1 MTRNVIARKHARHAR
16 ATRPQPDAGARSV
29 ALFRTLMLVSV
40 LTYCFIAW
48 INVHSA
54 WVTFRHTN
62 GPLIAI
68 SAIAAS
74 IYIGAFLLI
83 SLWRLGLRVVQRKFR
98 VRDWVPDAVLAL
110 PAIVAIVIVWRG
122 TI

>member
-1 MTRNVIARKHARHAR
+1 MTRRVIAHKHRTHDR
-16 ATRPQPDAGARSV
+16 APRAQQDAGARSV
-29 ALFRTLMLVSV
+29 ALFRALMLVSV
-40 LTYCFIAW
+40 LAYCFIAW
-48 INVHSA
+48 INVHSS

-83 SLWRLGLRVVQRKFR
+83 SLWRLGLRLAQGRFR
-98 VRDWVPDAVLAL
+98 IRDCVPDAVLAL
-110 PAIVAIVIVWRG
+110 PALTAIVIVWRG